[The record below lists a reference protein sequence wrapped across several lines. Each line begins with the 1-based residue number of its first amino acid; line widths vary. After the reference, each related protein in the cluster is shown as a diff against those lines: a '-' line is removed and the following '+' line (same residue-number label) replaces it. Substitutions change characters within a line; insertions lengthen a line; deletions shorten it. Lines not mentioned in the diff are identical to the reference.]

1 MGLSS
6 FFKNLFG
13 SVKKT
18 TNELADKAEIAAEHA
33 KETATP
39 YFEKAETFVEEKFER
54 AKEASEPL
62 IEKAETLSR
71 EAKQA
76 ISDNAEKASDALGD
90 VIKNL
95 KNSANENGSERIN
108 RIEEDAD

>member
-18 TNELADKAEIAAEHA
+18 TNELADKAEIATEHA
-33 KETATP
+33 KETAMP
-39 YFEKAETFVEEKFER
+39 YFEKAETFAEEKFEH
-54 AKEASEPL
+54 AKKASEPL
-62 IEKAETLSR
+62 IEKAETLSV

-76 ISDNAEKASDALGD
+76 ISDNAEKARHALED

-95 KNSANENGSERIN
+95 KKSANENTGS
-108 RIEEDAD
+108 